1 MPEAPLCR
9 LAGCAAFSDKFSFPC
24 PWSPRGRPAPWGT
37 SGSPRPRPA
46 GGWCS
51 PAWRGAAAR
60 SSARGEAA
68 TAAVSPVWPCPARP
82 GPAAAPTYPHGPGGC
97 PAAPRR
103 SRDVPPCSPRC
114 QPTAAPHAVPPLAGA
129 AAGLKPLLGVL
140 SDLFFFHPPLSALSQ
155 AGGRLPVI
163 PAGLKPKLPSAKM
176 ALAGAARHRPAGG
189 RLRPGRRG
197 VPPGGPASGAGRAR
211 YGVRWF
217 CFFQDIW
224 AQSDVGRTGG
234 GARVKEGA
242 TRQSWCGEHLQS
254 PAGAWAGRAA
264 SPEGKVR
271 EILGREVKE
280 WDEF

>member
-1 MPEAPLCR
+1 MCYECVSIHLHHLVCCSCSSLRALCGKKNKTQLLSSPHWNWHLMPDAPLCR
-9 LAGCAAFSDKFSFPC
+9 LAGCAAFSNKSFFPC

-68 TAAVSPVWPCPARP
+68 TEAVSPVWPCPACP

-103 SRDVPPCSPRC
+103 SRDLPPCSPRC

-140 SDLFFFHPPLSALSQ
+140 SDFFFFFFTLPSVPSVKLAAASLWSLPGWSRSCPQLRWRSPALPVTAPQ
-155 AGGRLPVI
+155 AGGCGRGGAGCRQEAL
-163 PAGLKPKLPSAKM
+163 PAGL
-176 ALAGAARHRPAGG
+176 GG
-189 RLRPGRRG
+189 HG
-197 VPPGGPASGAGRAR
+197 VGWGGFAFSKTFGH
-211 YGVRWF
+211 
-217 CFFQDIW
+217 
-224 AQSDVGRTGG
+224 S
-234 GARVKEGA
+234 
-242 TRQSWCGEHLQS
+242 LM
-254 PAGAWAGRAA
+254 
-264 SPEGKVR
+264 
-271 EILGREVKE
+271 
-280 WDEF
+280 